1 MKIIGILLFLFGGF
15 LFLAGAGGAV
25 YNFFIMPNHY
35 LCQKADRELAEVK
48 TLGQK
53 ADAAKGTPLEQE
65 ARQEYEKKAS
75 LLKITVDGCGEMEDQ
90 ERMYG
95 IALVAAGVVG
105 FLILVLGAVLAFIG
119 FRRKKALA

>member
-1 MKIIGILLFLFGGF
+1 MKIIGILLFLFGGL

-25 YNFFIMPNHY
+25 YNFFIMPEHF
-35 LCQKADRELAEVK
+35 LCQDADRLLSETK
-48 TLGQK
+48 TLEQK
-53 ADAAKGTPLEQE
+53 ANAAKGTPMEQS
-65 ARQEYEKKAS
+65 ARKEYEDKVS
-75 LLKITVDGCGEMEDQ
+75 SLKIKVDACGEMQDQ
-90 ERMYG
+90 KRMYG